1 MMHKKT
7 RIVINYLTRILF
19 VILAVSLSL
28 FCIYTTDKALK
39 AFEQEQFEK
48 AQRQTAI
55 MSTALSELVEGFAA
69 SDGNEIYIPSC
80 SPLYFEIRTGNV
92 EFTYS
97 NPKDNSCFLRVSVTR
112 KDTSETIYTSSLIS
126 PGSSIGNVSFAPRFS
141 YPGYYDCMIKV
152 DAFSADKF
160 SFLNSIVME
169 TYVCAY

>member
-1 MMHKKT
+1 MGRKARLVMT
-7 RIVINYLTRILF
+7 YLTRIVF

-39 AFEQEQFEK
+39 IFEKEQLEK

-55 MSTALSELVEGFAA
+55 MSTALSELVEDFTLTPE
-69 SDGNEIYIPSC
+69 DEIYIPSC
-80 SPLYFEIRTGNV
+80 PPLYYEIRTGSV
-92 EFTYS
+92 EFSYS
-97 NPKDNSCFLRVSVTR
+97 NPRDNSCFLRVSVTR

-126 PGSSIGNVSFAPRFS
+126 PGSAVSGVSFSPRFS
-141 YPGYYDCMIKV
+141 HPGYYDCMIKV